1 MFILTKLNF
10 INPLN
15 TLKKMNETTTIALSA
30 IIFTIVLLSSVMV
43 SLSLLRTNTELEEKL
58 TELEKLNR
66 NQDLKIDAQRKEISF
81 QTSLNKTLSEGLE
94 AFTKKYKK

>member
-1 MFILTKLNF
+1 
-10 INPLN
+10 
-15 TLKKMNETTTIALSA
+15 MNETTTIALSV
-30 IIFTIVLLSSVMV
+30 IIFTIMLLLSVIV

-94 AFTKKYKK
+94 AFTKKSKK

>member
-1 MFILTKLNF
+1 
-10 INPLN
+10 
-15 TLKKMNETTTIALSA
+15 MNETTTIALSA